1 MKNTALLQ
9 IRTADG
15 RLCHASYADEAEKLR
30 IIAWAQAQ
38 NAVVTPVAPQIQQ
51 QQAQAQTWKV
61 F

>member
-1 MKNTALLQ
+1 MMKNTSSLQ

-30 IIAWAQAQ
+30 IIAWAQA
-38 NAVVTPVAPQIQQ
+38 NGAVVTPAAPQQQ
-51 QQAQAQTWKV
+51 QQAQGQNWKV

>member
-30 IIAWAQAQ
+30 IIAWAQA
-38 NAVVTPVAPQIQQ
+38 NGAVVTPVPASPKR
-51 QQAQAQTWKV
+51 QAQGQIWQS